1 MVERRYSGSDEQDDT
16 LSKLE
21 TALDDATSVDLR
33 AAIESAIEE
42 RKRALRQQSDSA
54 VSPQS
59 D

>member
-1 MVERRYSGSDEQDDT
+1 MVDRCYSGSDEADDT

-33 AAIESAIEE
+33 AAIESAIQE
-42 RKRALRQQSDSA
+42 RERALRQQSDAA